1 MKKAPSIREKKN
13 QHVKS
18 SLSTSVTSRAI
29 RVSKRGAF
37 LCQMTDALTQAE
49 GEVEMSWRA
58 QTTLVL
64 EETLKIKS
72 SGEKKPNPNP
82 KPHL

>member
-1 MKKAPSIREKKN
+1 
-13 QHVKS
+13 
-18 SLSTSVTSRAI
+18 
-29 RVSKRGAF
+29 
-37 LCQMTDALTQAE
+37 MTDALTQAE